1 MGEFHANP
9 NLNNRIFLAK
19 QQNRAPFISD
29 TLYGDDLLRTQGN
42 NFRTP
47 IVIGRRDGTPQDQPI
62 DYFLQRHFQGNPYVR
77 GMHPYTSNMLVDVV
91 PSVYNT
97 NPLAGRGGYEK
108 NLASFNGTR
117 PLATALDEPQE
128 IAQRLYE
135 DEFKLSANNPL
146 SMQYTINHAGVQ
158 KRARGEMYDAFRLG
172 IEKNN
177 EGKEPDYDIV
187 LQSKREKGITQKDI
201 YQKEITKKV
210 LQLILIIKNH

>member
-1 MGEFHANP
+1 MGELYANP
-9 NLNNRIFLAK
+9 NLRTRLFLAQ
-19 QQNRAPFISD
+19 QQNRSPFVSD
-29 TLYGDDLLRTQGN
+29 SLYGDDLLKTLGN

-47 IVIGRRDGTPQDQPI
+47 IIIGKRNGIPQDQPI

-135 DEFKLSANNPL
+135 DEFKLSPNNPL
-146 SMQYTINHAGVQ
+146 SMQYTINHVLIGVS
-158 KRARGEMYDAFRLG
+158 KHLLE
-172 IEKNN
+172 NN
-177 EGKEPDYDIV
+177 
-187 LQSKREKGITQKDI
+187 
-201 YQKEITKKV
+201 
-210 LQLILIIKNH
+210 